1 MRTRFILLVGLASA
15 CVVGC
20 QRETGFDEKFEQRS
34 SELTAKA
41 RQIEADAKV
50 QLDAAREAERAAAEI
65 SGAAT
70 ASPAPAPPPGPDASQ

>member
-1 MRTRFILLVGLASA
+1 MRTRFILLAGLASA

-20 QRETGFDEKFEQRS
+20 QSEPGFDEKFEQRS